1 MLHKSRFKE
10 ETSVI
15 APHLMIYLWMRY
27 LERKFVKN
35 LSKGAE
41 VKENIFTE
49 NEYSKNFKID
59 GKFIEKKLKTA

>member
-1 MLHKSRFKE
+1 
-10 ETSVI
+10 
-15 APHLMIYLWMRY
+15 MRY